1 MRIEAEKATKEISLS
16 DTLTKLVTDNN
27 AFAVWRFPDHNDI
40 HFLFSNKE
48 ESVLEAVRLEDLD
61 SGFVVAPFDQ
71 ANGNHA
77 FFIHSDLYFSTS
89 DFEKPLP
96 EKALSYFEEN
106 TSLSFKE
113 NTFGS
118 EANYSLSFG
127 DTTTERNKFEALVS
141 KAVEEIKKTEAFE
154 KVVLSRKTELTSAG
168 DFDAVAH
175 FRKIC
180 QKYPGVFC
188 SMVFLPSINELWIG
202 ASPETLVRQNSDS
215 FFETMALA
223 GTQSAFDNDGI
234 EIECP
239 EALWRQKE
247 IEEQALVSRYI
258 INCFKKIRVREF
270 SEIGPKTV
278 RAGNLLHLQT
288 RFQVDSGR
296 INFPQ
301 MASVMLEL
309 LHPTSAVCGMPKDI
323 AFDFI
328 QKNEEYDR
336 GFYSGYL
343 GPVNINS
350 ITHLFVNLRSLK
362 ISGSQITLF
371 AGCGITADSTPEK
384 EWIET
389 EMKLKTIIG

>member
-1 MRIEAEKATKEISLS
+1 M
-16 DTLTKLVTDNN
+16 
-27 AFAVWRFPDHNDI
+27 
-40 HFLFSNKE
+40 
-48 ESVLEAVRLEDLD
+48 
-61 SGFVVAPFDQ
+61 
-71 ANGNHA
+71 
-77 FFIHSDLYFSTS
+77 
-89 DFEKPLP
+89 
-96 EKALSYFEEN
+96 
-106 TSLSFKE
+106 
-113 NTFGS
+113 
-118 EANYSLSFG
+118 
-127 DTTTERNKFEALVS
+127 
-141 KAVEEIKKTEAFE
+141 
-154 KVVLSRKTELTSAG
+154 
-168 DFDAVAH
+168 
-175 FRKIC
+175 
-180 QKYPGVFC
+180 
-188 SMVFLPSINELWIG
+188 
-202 ASPETLVRQNSDS
+202 
-215 FFETMALA
+215 
-223 GTQSAFDNDGI
+223 
-234 EIECP
+234 
-239 EALWRQKE
+239 
-247 IEEQALVSRYI
+247 
-258 INCFKKIRVREF
+258 
-270 SEIGPKTV
+270 

-288 RFQVDSGR
+288 RFQVDSER